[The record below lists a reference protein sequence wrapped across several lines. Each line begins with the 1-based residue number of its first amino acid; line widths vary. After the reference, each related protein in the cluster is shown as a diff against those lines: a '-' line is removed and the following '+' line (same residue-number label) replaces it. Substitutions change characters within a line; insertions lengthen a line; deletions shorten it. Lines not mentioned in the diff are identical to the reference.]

1 MEAGSQAV
9 NSAITSLASGLGYFA
24 TNELQVKLVTCVTL
38 SEFPNL
44 LVLTAVFLEVSFKY
58 LKIYSF

>member
-1 MEAGSQAV
+1 M
-9 NSAITSLASGLGYFA
+9 NSAVTSLASGPGSFA
-24 TNELQVKLVTCVTL
+24 TNELQVMLVTCVTL
-38 SEFPNL
+38 SEFHYL

>member
-9 NSAITSLASGLGYFA
+9 NSAITSLASGLGSFA

>member
-1 MEAGSQAV
+1 M
-9 NSAITSLASGLGYFA
+9 NSAITSLSSGPGSFA
-24 TNELQVKLVTCVTL
+24 TNELQVKLITCVTL
-38 SEFPNL
+38 SEFHNL

>member
-1 MEAGSQAV
+1 M
-9 NSAITSLASGLGYFA
+9 NSAVTSLASGPGSFA
-24 TNELQVKLVTCVTL
+24 TNELQVMLITCVIL